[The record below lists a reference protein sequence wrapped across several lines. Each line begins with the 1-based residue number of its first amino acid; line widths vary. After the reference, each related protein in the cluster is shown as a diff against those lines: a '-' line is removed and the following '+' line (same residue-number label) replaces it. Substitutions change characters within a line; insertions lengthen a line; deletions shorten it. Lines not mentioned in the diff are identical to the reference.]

1 MPYTIVII
9 DDTTHGERLLAA
21 PEKWVVTPTKGVAH
35 LYWPDTNLVDN
46 VRELWEDDQS
56 VPTEEWDKWECKIVQ
71 QNIESQAKAEIYLQN
86 LQKFDCTVKASLTAS
101 TSNATVT
108 NVTLGNPAPPANQP
122 NSGRM
127 INSSCNKTSA
137 LERELL
143 GPSPRPMVSS
153 NPLNQRGDN
162 KGRNTLSIHNTDQ
175 YYGLYEELCNLQQIL
190 RSFVTSP
197 TGSTQKE
204 LTTSGPNNPHSA
216 RSEPKDDAMEMKQKL
231 FGLLQELKV
240 MMKGDQ
246 EETRAKLNE
255 VSKQILSNTSK
266 SRLRKKRREEKRETV
281 MAKSAIPSA
290 TPNKPKVYRLTTLD
304 EVKKFEHR
312 LNDPIFQQKARK
324 RVKRVVA
331 REDGPGKCMK
341 RMWDI
346 MFDKAPIEKF
356 SWAGTNSKIALR
368 DYKNIVDLYKYG
380 GTTDANHPVN
390 DMQVRAFF
398 LKSIKYATDLKNI
411 QNCNEKKARQAKCDQ
426 NRKPPS
432 SWWSVQDAWL
442 EEDVY
447 EQDESGGVQEEST
460 EQYNTGEQEEYVE
473 EYECVDEMQNSVPEE
488 NCIVFCDSIETLNQF
503 EIDLNDP
510 KCQAETIEWIE
521 KTFGHIENAEDRMT
535 LLLERLIDENVLYN
549 FCWMNV
555 GSGKCSLIK
564 YINFIR
570 LFQYTSRTV
579 LHQAVM
585 IDHGCVEVFF
595 KNLLDVYDNVE
606 VEPSNCTVSSM
617 VDLSGGTVVGSCDL
631 TACPD
636 GSSPEWNV
644 PPNV

>member
-1 MPYTIVII
+1 MPYTIVKI

-46 VRELWEDDQS
+46 VSELWEDDQS
-56 VPTEEWDKWECKIVQ
+56 VPTEEWDTWECKILQ
-71 QNIESQAKAEIYLQN
+71 QNIESQAKAKKFIQN
-86 LQKFDCTVKASLTAS
+86 LQKRRKIKASSTAS

-143 GPSPRPMVSS
+143 GTSPRPMVSR

-162 KGRNTLSIHNTDQ
+162 QRRNTLSIHNKDHD
-175 YYGLYEELCNLQQIL
+175 YDLYEELCNLQQIL
-190 RSFVTSP
+190 RTVVTSP
-197 TGSTQKE
+197 TGLTQKE
-204 LTTSGPNNPHSA
+204 LTTSEPNNPDSA
-216 RSEPKDDAMEMKQKL
+216 RSERKDDAMEMNQKL
-231 FGLLQELKV
+231 FGLLQELKA

-255 VSKQILSNTSK
+255 VSKQIQSNTRK
-266 SRLRKKRREEKRETV
+266 SQTV

-304 EVKKFEHR
+304 DVKKFEHR
-312 LNDPIFQQKARK
+312 LNDPIFQQKARN

-411 QNCNEKKARQAKCDQ
+411 QNCNEKKARQAKCDKI
-426 NRKPPS
+426 RKPPS
-432 SWWSVQDAWL
+432 SWWSVQDVWL
-442 EEDVY
+442 EEDVH
-447 EQDESGGVQEEST
+447 EQDESGGVQEQST
-460 EQYNTGEQEEYVE
+460 EQYNTGEQEEYAE

-555 GSGKCSLIK
+555 GSGKCSLVK

-606 VEPSNCTVSSM
+606 VQPSNFTASSM
-617 VDLSGGTVVGSCDL
+617 VDLSGGTVVDSM
-631 TACPD
+631 PVD
-636 GSSPEWNV
+636 GSNPEWNV

>member
-1 MPYTIVII
+1 MPYTIVQI
-9 DDTTHGERLLAA
+9 DDTTNGGRLLAA
-21 PEKWVVTPTKGVAH
+21 PERWVVTPTKGVVH
-35 LYWPDTNLVDN
+35 LYWPDTNLVNN

-56 VPTEEWDKWECKIVQ
+56 APTEEWDKWECKIVQ
-71 QNIESQAKAEIYLQN
+71 QNIESLAKVEFFFQN
-86 LQKFDCTVKASLTAS
+86 LQKHRKVKPSSTAS

-108 NVTLGNPAPPANQP
+108 NVTLGNPASPANQP

-137 LERELL
+137 LKCELL
-143 GPSPRPMVSS
+143 GPSPKPVKMVSC
-153 NPLNQRGDN
+153 NPLNQLGGN
-162 KGRNTLSIHNTDQ
+162 KRRNTLSIRNTDQ
-175 YYGLYEELCNLQQIL
+175 DYDLYKELCNLQQIL
-190 RSFVTSP
+190 
-197 TGSTQKE
+197 
-204 LTTSGPNNPHSA
+204 LTTSGPNNPDST
-216 RSEPKDDAMEMKQKL
+216 RNEPKADAMEMNQKL

-240 MMKGDQ
+240 TMKGDQ

-255 VSKQILSNTSK
+255 VSKQIQSNTCK
-266 SRLRKKRREEKRETV
+266 SQKV
-281 MAKSAIPSA
+281 MAKSAIPPA
-290 TPNKPKVYRLTTLD
+290 TPNKPKVYRLTNLD
-304 EVKKFEHR
+304 DVKKFEHR
-312 LNDPIFQQKARK
+312 LNDRIFQQKARK
-324 RVKRVVA
+324 LVKRVVA

-341 RMWDI
+341 RMWDL

-356 SWAGTNSKIALR
+356 SWAGTKSKIALR

-411 QNCNEKKARQAKCDQ
+411 QNCSEKKARQAKCGKI
-426 NRKPPS
+426 RKPAS
-432 SWWSVQDAWL
+432 SWWSVQDVWL
-442 EEDVY
+442 EEDVH
-447 EQDESGGVQEEST
+447 EQDESGGVQEQST
-460 EQYNTGEQEEYVE
+460 EQYSTGEQEEYVE
-473 EYECVDEMQNSVPEE
+473 ENQCVDELQNSVPEE
-488 NCIVFCDSIETLNQF
+488 NDIVFCDSIEAFNQF
-503 EIDLNDP
+503 EVDLNDP
-510 KCQAETIEWIE
+510 TCQAKTIQWIE

-535 LLLERLIDENVLYN
+535 LLLERLIDENVLFN

-555 GSGKCSLIK
+555 GSGKCSLVK

-606 VEPSNCTVSSM
+606 VQPSNCTASSM
-617 VDLSGGTVVGSCDL
+617 VDLSGGTVVDSCDL
-631 TACPD
+631 TACP
-636 GSSPEWNV
+636 STVQV
-644 PPNV
+644 PNGTCPQTYDCDYPAMDNQ